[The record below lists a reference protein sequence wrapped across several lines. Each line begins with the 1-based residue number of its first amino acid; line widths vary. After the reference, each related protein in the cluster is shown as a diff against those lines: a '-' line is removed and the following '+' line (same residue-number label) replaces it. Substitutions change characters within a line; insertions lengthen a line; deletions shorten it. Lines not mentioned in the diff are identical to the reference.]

1 MSQMPPPSSPSTPP
15 PPSSSALPP
24 LPPRII
30 DAHNHARH
38 GSEGSDLIALMDAH
52 GVERAV
58 VLGLPAGPTSASNEV
73 TLRAVRCHP
82 GRLIGGVY
90 ADPRDG
96 QAAIEEVRRYHA
108 EGFRIVKLFPNHG
121 YYPDD
126 DAVRPFFAA
135 VAELGMAVQSHCGWL
150 APTPGAAYA
159 SYYSHPGRFE
169 KLIRIYPQTVFIMA
183 HMGGIAGFLESV
195 MLTTRTPNTYVDC
208 SPGQGLWAL
217 EYAGPLL
224 AAMPPGRMLW
234 GCDSYDYAELIPR
247 YRAALT
253 KAGFGQ
259 HLAGIFH
266 DNADAVLRRIGAI

>member
-1 MSQMPPPSSPSTPP
+1 MSQTPPSPAPASPAP
-15 PPSSSALPP
+15 ALPP
-24 LPPRII
+24 LPPRIF
-30 DAHNHARH
+30 DAHNHGRG
-38 GSEGSDLIALMDAH
+38 GSDGSDLVALMDAH
-52 GVERAV
+52 GIDRAA
-58 VLGLPAGPTSASNEV
+58 VLGLPAGPNSATNEV
-73 TLRAVRCHP
+73 TLNAVRRQA

-90 ADPRDG
+90 VDPRDSS
-96 QAAIEEVRRYHA
+96 AVEEIRRYHG
-108 EGFRIVKLFPNHG
+108 EGFRLVKLFPNHG

-126 DAVRPFFAA
+126 DALRPFFAE
-135 VAELGMAVQSHCGWL
+135 VAKLGMAVQSHCGWL
-150 APTPGAAYA
+150 FPSPGADYA

-169 KLIRIYPQTVFIMA
+169 KVIRIHPETIFILA

-224 AAMPPGRMLW
+224 GAMPPGRLLW
-234 GCDSYDYAELIPR
+234 GCDSYDYADYIPR
-247 YRAALT
+247 YHAALV

-266 DNADAVLRRIGAI
+266 DNADGLLRRIGAI